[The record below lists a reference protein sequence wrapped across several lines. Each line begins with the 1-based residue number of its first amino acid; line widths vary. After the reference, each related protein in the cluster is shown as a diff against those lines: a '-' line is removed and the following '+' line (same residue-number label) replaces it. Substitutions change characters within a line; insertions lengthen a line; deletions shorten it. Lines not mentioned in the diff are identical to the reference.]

1 MRRRARE
8 QTIFFPWE
16 RGGGFFRRRGSR
28 VGPIAAALGMI
39 ALLLVLGA
47 RERRLV
53 GIRST
58 RATLSLVA
66 SALDAYR
73 ADHERK
79 CPATLEG
86 LKVDNYLAVD
96 PLDAGDDR
104 NRGDRGRRL
113 PRGSRAQVS
122 GDARGAQGRELP
134 RRRSDGCVG

>member
-1 MRRRARE
+1 MRRRPRE

-28 VGPIAAALGMI
+28 AGPVAAALGMI

-58 RATLSLVA
+58 RATIGLVA
-66 SALDAYR
+66 SAVDAYR

-79 CPATLEG
+79 CPATLDA
-86 LKVDNYLAVD
+86 LKVESYLAVE
-96 PLDAGDDR
+96 PNDAWGR
-104 NRGDRGRRL
+104 PIRLVCPGRRD
-113 PRGSRAQVS
+113 P
-122 GDARGAQGRELP
+122 QGYELM
-134 RRRSDGCVG
+134 SDGPDREMGGLDRVE

>member
-1 MRRRARE
+1 MRRRPRE

-28 VGPIAAALGMI
+28 VGPVAAAAGMI
-39 ALLLVLGA
+39 TLLLVLGA

-58 RATLSLVA
+58 RATIGLVA
-66 SALDAYR
+66 SAVDAYR

-96 PLDAGDDR
+96 PLDAWGR
-104 NRGDRGRRL
+104 QIRLVCPGRRD
-113 PRGSRAQVS
+113 P
-122 GDARGAQGRELP
+122 QGYELM
-134 RRRSDGCVG
+134 SDGPDREMGGLDRVE

>member
-1 MRRRARE
+1 MRRRPRE

-28 VGPIAAALGMI
+28 VGPIVAAVGMI
-39 ALLLVLGA
+39 TLLLVLGA
-47 RERRLV
+47 RERRQV

-58 RATLSLVA
+58 RATISVVA
-66 SALDAYR
+66 SAVDAYR

-96 PLDAGDDR
+96 PLDAWGR
-104 NRGDRGRRL
+104 QIRLVCPGRRD
-113 PRGSRAQVS
+113 P
-122 GDARGAQGRELP
+122 QGYELM
-134 RRRSDGCVG
+134 SDGPDREMGGLDRVE